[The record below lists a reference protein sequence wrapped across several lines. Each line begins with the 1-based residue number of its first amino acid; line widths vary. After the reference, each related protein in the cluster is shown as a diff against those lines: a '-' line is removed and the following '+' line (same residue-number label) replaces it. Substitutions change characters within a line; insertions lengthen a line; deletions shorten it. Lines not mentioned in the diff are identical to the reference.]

1 MDHEHAFIPPTGVC
15 HSLAYFVNAT
25 SELVQTELPLGPG
38 LEGLVKLLTKFYTT
52 TAQLSKYFFL
62 RCKTT
67 REAVKVSRFD
77 KLLEKVG
84 CGHGSLTKNVYAFI
98 NHIQV
103 RFLTFSAVKAL
114 SMLTQ

>member
-1 MDHEHAFIPPTGVC
+1 MDHEHAFMSPTGVC

-98 NHIQV
+98 NHIQA
-103 RFLTFSAVKAL
+103 RFPT
-114 SMLTQ
+114 